1 MGSIRIST
9 VSMQGHIDDTHSYLK
24 VGASLH
30 RTLKDLLLEGLK
42 EDIVCLPMHY
52 DPATLIY

>member
-1 MGSIRIST
+1 
-9 VSMQGHIDDTHSYLK
+9 MQGRIDDTHSYLK

-30 RTLKDLLLEGLK
+30 GTLKDLLLEGLK
-42 EDIVCLPMHY
+42 EDIVCLPVHY